1 MTFGA
6 VNVSVAA
13 TTAAAQIGTTTY
25 TSLTNAFNACKEGDV
40 IKLLKDLDFTKNNYS
55 SKVVFIKTKTATLDL
70 NGYSIK
76 AGNRSTTYTSL
87 VVNGNLTLIDSKE
100 NSTGRIYS
108 ESDGSSTSYRRG
120 AIIVKDNGSLT
131 INSGY
136 IYTVNPDDAQSKGE
150 YGIEVINNAKLTVNG
165 GKIES
170 GWYAIGGQGNTAGNT
185 SVIVNGGEV
194 VSTADYAIYNP
205 QNGNVTVNGGT
216 IYGNAGGIAMKRGEL
231 AVNGGTITSKGTG
244 NTGNWGDGTGNLGN
258 AAINFKSPY
267 GNVSATI
274 NGGTITAE
282 GNALSVDATP
292 TSGKTVSV
300 SIKGGTFSG
309 ETSSIE
315 PYVDEGSLVTT
326 EDGKVTVQANYYL
339 AKVGDTKYTSLSE
352 AINAATTGN
361 TIKILN
367 DVNTPTVSYEI
378 SDKKLTFD
386 LNGKTV
392 KANQFFAL
400 SNADLT
406 FMDATATAEPVVDD
420 NYNVTYDA
428 GTFYGELSAMKGGS
442 ISIESG
448 KYIDKKNC
456 LFNAY
461 GDEAGASE
469 VKSTVNVNGGY
480 LESQESTVTARYK
493 GATININ
500 GGVMVA
506 KDNAVVAG
514 NGSPGVGGTTINIS
528 GGTIIGHIQSAG
540 YVACGVYHPQSGEL
554 NISGGKIVALG
565 GAGIVMRGGRLNQ
578 TGGEVIASGDAN
590 LTGKVGDSRVV
601 VGTTG
606 IIFDRDA
613 NYYDAQ
619 NATVAISGEAKVS
632 GTKAA
637 VEVLNTNG
645 VANAE
650 NAVEVKGGTFSGD
663 VSDYCADGY
672 TAAPTGNGTYGIVT
686 GDLLIVT
693 DNGYTAFSA
702 ADKNLE
708 FSLAD
713 VSRIVVNSN
722 VADATVKMTGN
733 FKEDKW
739 TSFYVPFDIKLTSE
753 ILNKFEFAEIWD
765 TELIN
770 GATTIECKKLSE
782 GETAMANAP
791 CLIKAKAGSD
801 NILELTGAEIKK
813 ASDKEFDCST
823 LKQTFSFFGVLE
835 KTTLKDKCGYY
846 LDVDNQIFTA
856 VSSATAFIRPTKFY
870 MTIQNRADGSYVYP
884 TDESAAKTFSFRVIG
899 DDATTDINELQSN
912 NNFSKNRVYS
922 LQGVYLA
929 DSVKGLQP
937 GMYIV
942 NGKKITVK

>member
-1 MTFGA
+1 MCVAMTFGA
-6 VNVSVAA
+6 VDVAVA
-13 TTAAAQIGTTTY
+13 QEAQIGEKTY
-25 TSLTNAFNACKEGDV
+25 ATLRDAFSASTDNGV
-40 IKLLKDLDFTKNNYS
+40 TIKLVSDVDLTGIKFS
-55 SKVVFIKTKTATLDL
+55 SKSVRLAANKVATLDL
-70 NGYSIK
+70 NGHSIK
-76 AGNRSTTYTSL
+76 AASRQINGITVS
-87 VVNGNLTLIDSKE
+87 GNLTLIDSKE
-100 NSTGRIYS
+100 NSTGKIYS
-108 ESDGSSTSYRRG
+108 ESDYLARDDHGVIRVIS
-120 AIIVKDNGSLT
+120 NGSFT
-131 INSGY
+131 MNSGY
-136 IYTVNPDDAQSKGE
+136 IYTVHPTDPLNNGQFGVEVWGKGKVT
-150 YGIEVINNAKLTVNG
+150 ING

-170 GWYAIGGQGNTAGNT
+170 GWYSIAGNGSDSNSNT
-185 SVIVNGGEV
+185 TVTINGGTII
-194 VSTADYAIYNP
+194 STTDYAVYNP
-205 QNGNVTVNGGT
+205 QNGKVIVNDGGT

-244 NTGNWGDGTGNLGN
+244 DTGNWGDGTGNLGN

-282 GNALSVDATP
+282 GDALAVDATP

-315 PYVDEGSLVTT
+315 PYVDEGSLVKT
-326 EDGKVTVQANYYL
+326 ENGKVTVQADYYL
-339 AKVGDTKYTSLSE
+339 AKVGDTKYTSLSD

-367 DVNTPTVSYEI
+367 DVNTPTASYKI

-428 GTFYGELSAMKGGS
+428 GTFYGELFAMNGGS

-448 KYIDKKNC
+448 KYIDSKNC

-461 GDEAGASE
+461 GDEAG

-514 NGSPGVGGTTINIS
+514 NGSKGVGGTTINIS
-528 GGTIIGHIQSAG
+528 GGTMIGHIQSAG

-578 TGGEVIASGDAN
+578 TGGEIIASGEAN

-606 IIFDRDA
+606 IVFDRDA
-613 NYYDAQ
+613 NYYDAP

-650 NAVEVKGGTFSGD
+650 DAVEVKGGTFSSD

-672 TAAPTGNGTYGIVT
+672 AAAPTGNGTYGIVT

-693 DNGYTAFSA
+693 DNGYPAFSA
-702 ADKNLE
+702 ADKKFE

-765 TELIN
+765 TELVN
-770 GATTIECKKLSE
+770 GATTIEYKKLGE
-782 GETAMANAP
+782 GETATANTP
-791 CLIKAKAGSD
+791 CLIKTKAGSD
-801 NILELTGAEIKK
+801 NILELTGTEIKK
-813 ASDKEFDCST
+813 PSNAVFDCST
-823 LKQTFSFFGVLE
+823 LKQKFSFVGVLE
-835 KTTLKDKCGYY
+835 NTTLKDKYGYY

-856 VSSATAFIRPTKFY
+856 ASYATTFVRPTKFY
-870 MTIQNRADGSYVYP
+870 MTIQNRADDSYVYP
-884 TDESAAKTFSFRVIG
+884 TDESAAKTVGFRVIG
-899 DDATTDINELQSN
+899 DDVTTGINELQSDN
-912 NNFSKNRVYS
+912 KFCKNRVYS
-922 LQGVYLA
+922 LQGVYLS